1 MNPWRDIR
9 QAVCRSLFLL
19 FLCAC
24 GTGCAKRGAVTGTVT
39 YNDKPLSFGSV
50 TVMGDDGLTQVTP
63 IGKDGSYRFESVVV
77 GPAKFV
83 VVCIDPEI
91 TRKALGRDAAGG
103 ADGKDGKGGAGRTR
117 ARPSEEASETNR
129 SLIPFRYSDFSKTD
143 LQFTV
148 ESGTNKFDLK
158 LKDPPPPNE

>member
-1 MNPWRDIR
+1 VIG
-9 QAVCRSLFLL
+9 
-19 FLCAC
+19 C
-24 GTGCAKRGAVTGTVT
+24 GKRGEVSGTVT
-39 YNDKPLSFGSV
+39 YNEKPLSFGSV

-63 IGKDGSYRFESVVV
+63 IGKDGSYRFESVVA

-83 VVCIDPEI
+83 VVCMDPKGAEI
-91 TRKALGRDAAGG
+91 RRKALGREPAPG
-103 ADGKDGKGGAGRTR
+103 ADGKGH
-117 ARPSEEASETNR
+117 ARLRPAPPSEEPSESKGT
-129 SLIPFRYSDFSKTD
+129 LIPFRYSDFSKTD